1 MTTSV
6 SPSDESLCQTS
17 RAEWPSRRTA
27 WTASWSQ
34 LLAGNCNTAKF
45 IFFFATESPRHR
57 EKSGLCASA
66 SRWLINNFQFVILN
80 HRIAQQLVRGVIQG
94 FMRGGLVGAGR
105 EVNLDV
111 FADVDAGDAG
121 VAHVG
126 EGGLD
131 GLALRVQD
139 GLFGGDDDFC
149 FHARGLIL
157 RKEFCG

>member
-6 SPSDESLCQTS
+6 SPSEESLCQTS

-45 IFFFATESPRHR
+45 ISDFATESPRHG
-57 EKSGLCASA
+57 EKNFHLYVSA
-66 SRWLINNFQFVILN
+66 SRWLFRNFQLVIFN
-80 HRIAQQLVRGVIQG
+80 HGITQQLVRRVVQG
-94 FMRGGLVGAGR
+94 FLRRRPVRAGR

-121 VAHVG
+121 VAHVF
-126 EGGLD
+126 EGGLNGFALGIKD
-131 GLALRVQD
+131 GFL
-139 GLFGGDDDFC
+139 GCDDDFG
-149 FHARGLIL
+149 FHARTGG
-157 RKEFCG
+157 F